1 MSEHGNVIV
10 RFANVTF
17 GYNEKQ
23 PLMEDVNFSIREN
36 AKVTLMGQN
45 GAGKSTIFKMILGD
59 IKPLKGEIHIK
70 QGAKIG
76 IAKQVMDRSFLDL
89 TVEEYFATAFIEAPR
104 NLPVLIDQAL
114 EAVNY
119 PLDHTLKLNRL
130 SGGQQARLLL
140 AYALIQ
146 KPDILLLDEP
156 TNNLDEDGI
165 GHLITFLM
173 MYEKTVI
180 VISHDADFLN
190 TFTDSVIYLDAQK
203 KEIDS
208 YQGDYY
214 DVVEQ
219 IKSRIEA
226 EERKNAQ
233 LLKNIQD
240 RKEKVNFFSNKGG
253 KMRALAAKLREEIE
267 EDEANLVSV
276 KQDDKTITRFEI
288 EATSYKEPLVEISS
302 VSVWHH
308 GEALHV
314 PVELKLR
321 RGDRLFLK
329 GPNGIGKTTLLK
341 RLAKREEE
349 GAKIPADVIIGYYE
363 QDFSGLDFSQTAFQ
377 SLASLLDIPDDEL
390 VYATAARFLLRG
402 DVLRNQIGS
411 LSEGQKALLCFARFV
426 LQKPNLLIL
435 DEPTNHVNFRHLPV
449 IAEAIEAYKGTI
461 IMVSHDQEF
470 VKQVHFNNEFDLGSM
485 RKKYLEHKKDSE

>member
-1 MSEHGNVIV
+1 MANTGDVIV
-10 RFANVTF
+10 RFQNVTF
-17 GYNEKQ
+17 GYHDKNTLLK
-23 PLMEDVNFSIREN
+23 DVNFSIREN

-45 GAGKSTIFKMILGD
+45 GAGKSTIFHLIMGD
-59 IKPLKGEIHIK
+59 AKPLKGEIHLK

-76 IAKQVMDRSFLDL
+76 IAKQVMDRNYLELS
-89 TVEEYFATAFIEAPR
+89 VEDYFATAFAERPR
-104 NLPVLIDQAL
+104 NLPLLIDQAL

-119 PLDHTLKLNRL
+119 PLDHTITINRL
-130 SGGQQARLLL
+130 SGGQQARILL

-165 GHLITFLM
+165 GHLIAFLM

-190 TFTDSVIYLDAQK
+190 TFTDSVLYLDAQNQ
-203 KEIDS
+203 EVDA

-219 IKSRIEA
+219 IKARIDA

-240 RKEKVNFFSNKGG
+240 RKEKVNFFANKGG
-253 KMRALAAKLREEIE
+253 KMRKLAAKLKEEIE
-267 EDEANLVSV
+267 EDESNMVDI
-276 KQDDKTITRFEI
+276 KQDDKTIVRFNI
-288 EATSYKEPLVEISS
+288 EATEYKDAIVDISS
-302 VSVWHH
+302 VSVWNQ
-308 GEALHV
+308 GSAI
-314 PVELKLR
+314 PCPITLKLR
-321 RGDRLFLK
+321 RGDRLLLK

-341 RLAKREEE
+341 RLATRTEE
-349 GAKIPADVIIGYYE
+349 GVFIPADVIVGYYE
-363 QDFSGLDFSQTAFQ
+363 QDFSGLDFSQTTFE
-377 SLASLLDIPDDEL
+377 SLKSVMTVGDDETIFG
-390 VYATAARFLLRG
+390 TAGRFLLRG
-402 DVLRNQIGS
+402 ETMQTRVGA

-449 IAEAIEAYKGTI
+449 IAQALQEFKGAMI
-461 IMVSHDQEF
+461 VVSHDTEF
-470 VKQVHFNNEFDLGSM
+470 LKQISFNNELDLGAL
-485 RKKYLEHKKDSE
+485 RKKQLAA